1 VDSAVSV
8 NRQEQLGL
16 INRRCLVR
24 IKARV
29 WAKARAWADARPV
42 RAEAATDAAAAKA
55 GGEAATANLIL
66 VYLQFQDGQQQPAA
80 AATAAGFSGGRYS

>member
-1 VDSAVSV
+1 MSV
-8 NRQEQLGL
+8 NRQEQSGL
-16 INRRCLVR
+16 INRRYLVR

-42 RAEAATDAAAAKA
+42 RAEAATDAAAAAAKA
-55 GGEAATANLIL
+55 GEEAATANLIL
-66 VYLQFQDGQQQPAA
+66 VYLQFQDVRQQPAA